1 MISGQVY
8 EELYE
13 ILYNM
18 DKLTVMKIPEKILLK
33 IKENRDKEYI
43 TKIDKNDIFNFENIS
58 EETARILAWLD
69 YNYCMEENDK
79 EQLKK
84 DYNKYKE
91 NINNQK
97 QKKYEAENIFKTKTR
112 QEEKNESISIIQYKK
127 SVFTILVKKIK
138 SFFNN
143 KK

>member
-33 IKENRDKEYI
+33 IKENRDKAYI

-58 EETARILAWLD
+58 EETVRILAWLD

-97 QKKYEAENIFKTKTR
+97 QKKYEAKNIFKTKTR
-112 QEEKNESISIIQYKK
+112 QEEKNEKISIIQYKK
-127 SVFTILVKKIK
+127 SVFTVLLKKIK
-138 SFFNN
+138 SFFTN

>member
-43 TKIDKNDIFNFENIS
+43 TKIDPIDIFNFENIS

-69 YNYCMEENDK
+69 YNYCMDENDK
-79 EQLKK
+79 EQLKRE
-84 DYNKYKE
+84 YNKYKE
-91 NINNQK
+91 NTNKEK
-97 QKKYEAENIFKTKTR
+97 QKKYSTENIFKTK
-112 QEEKNESISIIQYKK
+112 QEEKSENVSVIEYKK
-127 SVFTILVKKIK
+127 SVFTSLINKIK
-138 SFFNN
+138 TFFVNN
-143 KK
+143 K

>member
-43 TKIDKNDIFNFENIS
+43 TKIDPNDIFNFENIS

-69 YNYCMEENDK
+69 YNYCMDENDK
-79 EQLKK
+79 EQLKRE
-84 DYNKYKE
+84 YNKYKE
-91 NINNQK
+91 NTNKEK
-97 QKKYEAENIFKTKTR
+97 QKKYSTENIFKTK
-112 QEEKNESISIIQYKK
+112 QEEKSENVSVIEYKK
-127 SVFTILVKKIK
+127 SVFISLINKIK
-138 SFFNN
+138 TFFVNN
-143 KK
+143 K

>member
-33 IKENRDKEYI
+33 IKENRDEEYI
-43 TKIDKNDIFNFENIS
+43 TKIDPNDIFNFENIS

-69 YNYCMEENDK
+69 YNYCMDENDK
-79 EQLKK
+79 EQLKRE
-84 DYNKYKE
+84 YNKYKE
-91 NINNQK
+91 NTNKEK
-97 QKKYEAENIFKTKTR
+97 QKKYSTENIFKTK
-112 QEEKNESISIIQYKK
+112 QEEKSENVSVIEYKK
-127 SVFTILVKKIK
+127 SVFISLINKIK
-138 SFFNN
+138 TFFVNN
-143 KK
+143 K